1 MVTGGIFIYRLKLT
15 ARNSGIIGRIKSMWK
30 LRQVLSAFVLGG
42 ALLVS
47 ACSSEDDEL
56 AYVERPPED
65 LYNEALDQLQS
76 ENYIKSIQLFD
87 EVERQHPYSVW
98 ARQAI
103 LMSAFAA
110 YEDSEY
116 IKSIASSER
125 FLQLYPGSEDAPYAL
140 YLIGQSYYEQIS
152 DVQRDQSFT
161 QQALRNLRELI
172 RRYPQSSYAKDARIK
187 IDLAVDHL
195 AGKEMDVGRFYL
207 RKGAY
212 TGAINRFRNVIE
224 TYQTTSHVPE
234 ALHRLVEAYL
244 SLGIQSEA
252 QTAAAVLGHNYPGSS
267 WYADSYFLLEG
278 EDLRPIVDERSW
290 LASLWGSVF

>member
-1 MVTGGIFIYRLKLT
+1 M
-15 ARNSGIIGRIKSMWK
+15 
-30 LRQVLSAFVLGG
+30 
-42 ALLVS
+42 VS
-47 ACSSEDDEL
+47 ACSSENEEL
-56 AYVERPPED
+56 AYVERPPEE
-65 LYNEALDQLQS
+65 LYNQALDELYD

-98 ARQAI
+98 ARRAI
-103 LMSAFAA
+103 VMSAYAA
-110 YEDSEY
+110 YIDNEY
-116 IKSIASSER
+116 IKAVASAER
-125 FLQLYPGSEDAPYAL
+125 YLQLFPGSDDAPYAL
-140 YLIGQSYYEQIS
+140 YLVGLSYYEQIS

-161 QQALRNLRELI
+161 EQALRNMRELI
-172 RRYPQSSYAKDARIK
+172 RRYPESSYAKDARVK

-195 AGKEMDVGRFYL
+195 AGKEMAIGRYYL
-207 RKGAY
+207 RQGAY

-244 SLGIQSEA
+244 SLGIASEA

-278 EDLRPIVDERSW
+278 VDLRPEVDEKSW
-290 LASLWGSVF
+290 LAGLWDTLF

>member
-1 MVTGGIFIYRLKLT
+1 M
-15 ARNSGIIGRIKSMWK
+15 RNF
-30 LRQVLSAFVLGG
+30 RQILSVAVLGG
-42 ALLVS
+42 GLLLS
-47 ACSSEDDEL
+47 ACSSGDEEL
-56 AYVERPPED
+56 AYEERPPED
-65 LYNEALDQLQS
+65 LYNEALDQLYD
-76 ENYIKSIQLFD
+76 ENYLRSIQLFD
-87 EVERQHPYSVW
+87 EVERQHPYSIW

-116 IKSIASSER
+116 IKSIAASER
-125 FLQLYPGSEDAPYAL
+125 FLQLYPGSDDAPYAL

-161 QQALRNLRELI
+161 EQALRNLRELI
-172 RRYPQSSYAKDARIK
+172 RRYPDTSYAKDAKIK

-195 AGKEMDVGRFYL
+195 AGKEMDVGRYYL
-207 RKGAY
+207 RTGAY

-244 SLGIQSEA
+244 SLGIKSEA

-267 WYADSYFLLEG
+267 WYADSYLLLEG
-278 EDLRPIVDERSW
+278 EDLRPVVDQRSW
-290 LASLWGSVF
+290 LAGLWDSIF